1 MSNHLMKQQQEV
13 DINIFLASIL
23 FVHCSSKDLDF
34 LRPEHPPLSLFSLTI
49 LSVSLL
55 HSVLTLRP
63 SYLAGKGEELRT

>member
-1 MSNHLMKQQQEV
+1 MKQQQEV

-34 LRPEHPPLSLFSLTI
+34 LRPEHPPPLSLFSLTI